1 MPNRDTDRT
10 APTDRQEPIDASTSK
25 SICRA
30 IGDRLRQNLAPEAS
44 GLPPHLQQLLDQ
56 LRSREG
62 RPALD
67 LRSRM

>member
-10 APTDRQEPIDASTSK
+10 DPTDRQEPIDALTSH

-56 LRSREG
+56 LRSRESQ
-62 RPALD
+62 PALD
-67 LRSRM
+67 LRPRM

>member
-10 APTDRQEPIDASTSK
+10 EATYRQEPIDALTSK

-30 IGDRLRQNLAPEAS
+30 IGDRLRQNLAPEPS